1 MAKCFHLDDYARN
14 FYGDTD
20 HTIMDGL
27 LSQKGCLCV
36 RNDLV
41 TNWKN
46 VYSYV
51 EGFISMR
58 IDGREAKAF
67 AKENGI
73 EIRDVSNPYWKRK
86 EN

>member
-1 MAKCFHLDDYARN
+1 MRKVFKLTDYVRN

-20 HTIMDGL
+20 YTILDGL
-27 LSQKGCLCV
+27 LDQKGCLCV
-36 RNDLV
+36 RNDLI

-58 IDGREAKAF
+58 IDGREAKKF

-73 EIRDVSNPYWKRK
+73 EIRDVSNPYWKK
-86 EN
+86 GE

>member
-1 MAKCFHLDDYARN
+1 MKFNLNSNVRN

-20 HTIMDGL
+20 YTIMDGL
-27 LSQKGCLCV
+27 LSQKGYLCV
-36 RNDLV
+36 RNDLL

-46 VYSYV
+46 AYYYV

-58 IDGREAKAF
+58 VDGREAKRF

-73 EIRDVSNPYWKRK
+73 EIRGVSNPYWKGTK
-86 EN
+86 